1 MNLRDRFFFILGE
14 IWGFITFPAR
24 LAMKMVDMSGQ
35 QLRAVFMMAMLGG
48 MISNQFIAFIY
59 LGMAQ
64 DAVDAA
70 VVRNGVTTLVNTKAS
85 MPFFALIVEQ
95 LRFLSGL
102 TAWFAIILGAIVIQA
117 DRLRIRSG
125 ENEISIGKGDEKS

>member
-1 MNLRDRFFFILGE
+1 
-14 IWGFITFPAR
+14 
-24 LAMKMVDMSGQ
+24 MKMVDMSGQ

-48 MISNQFIAFIY
+48 MISNQLISFVY

-64 DAVDAA
+64 DAVETAM
-70 VVRNGVTTLVNTKAS
+70 VRNGVATLVNTKAS
-85 MPFFALIVEQ
+85 MPFFSLIVEQ

-117 DRLRIRSG
+117 DRLRIRAG
-125 ENEISIGKGDEKS
+125 ENEISMGKGDEKS